1 MALRELPFISMVV
14 SILSPNMEDC
24 AERGFTKFE
33 RQTVWGLCHG
43 IVWSTSMV
51 YAQLGLGYDNM
62 FSNTIS
68 IEAMNFSPFD
78 IGSISKTFF

>member
-1 MALRELPFISMVV
+1 
-14 SILSPNMEDC
+14 
-24 AERGFTKFE
+24 
-33 RQTVWGLCHG
+33 
-43 IVWSTSMV
+43 MV

-68 IEAMNFSPFD
+68 IKAMNFSPFD